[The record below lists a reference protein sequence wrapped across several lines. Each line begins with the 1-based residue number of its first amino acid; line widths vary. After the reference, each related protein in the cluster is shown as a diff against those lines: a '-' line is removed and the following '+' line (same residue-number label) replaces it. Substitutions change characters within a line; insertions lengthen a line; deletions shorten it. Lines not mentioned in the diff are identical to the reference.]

1 MTNKWKKVPNLWK
14 NWQIS
19 EKKTKDLVKKSHK
32 NSQTCEKIDKKSQTC
47 EKKTQSSDKSD
58 KRMKKVTN

>member
-1 MTNKWKKVPNLWK
+1 MKKT
-14 NWQIS
+14 
-19 EKKTKDLVKKSHK
+19 TKDLVKKSHK
-32 NSQTCEKIDKKSQTC
+32 NSQTCGKIDKKSQTC